1 MRTLWCI
8 YPETIFAL
16 IKRLTLIL
24 TLSTISL
31 ITWSQ
36 ISITGKVIASDDKSA
51 LPGVNVVEKDTQNG
65 TTTKDDGTFVL
76 ELSDPNAILVFSF
89 IGMITQEFQLK
100 GQRQVFIKA
109 KWDCHKDF
117 FDSQQIMIYANSG
130 VINNPI
136 GGQLNIASPWLLD
149 GVVKGLY
156 SYHANFNENEF
167 QRGQIELTHYISN
180 CDFDIDFRWSYRK
193 VSADNNLDF
202 YANSFESD
210 FNFRN
215 VKLIAGY
222 SHLNFKQME
231 TNSNGALSGTI
242 IGIGTYFNIPL
253 HPTAIAKVGIYK
265 DKLEY
270 QAEIQGGHKRLL
282 CSIRFYKMDSFN
294 ELSLGI
300 GTWIGYKIRRQK
312 R

>member
-1 MRTLWCI
+1 
-8 YPETIFAL
+8 
-16 IKRLTLIL
+16 LTA
-24 TLSTISL
+24 ISWT
-31 ITWSQ
+31 TWSQ
-36 ISITGKVIASDDKSA
+36 ISITGKVITSDDKSA
-51 LPGVNVVEKDTQNG
+51 LPGVNVVEKGTQNG

-76 ELSDPNAILVFSF
+76 EVSDPNAILVFSF
-89 IGMITQEFQLK
+89 IGMITQEFPLK

-130 VINNPI
+130 IINNPI
-136 GGQLNIASPWLLD
+136 GGQLNVASPWLLG
-149 GVVKGLY
+149 GVVKGLC
-156 SYHANFNENEF
+156 SYQTNLNENEF

-193 VSADNNLDF
+193 VSFDNNLDF

-210 FNFRN
+210 LNFRN
-215 VKLIAGY
+215 IKLIAGY
-222 SHLNFKQME
+222 SQLNFSRLE
-231 TNSNGALSGTI
+231 TNSNETLSGAV
-242 IGIGTYFNIPL
+242 IGVGTYFNIPL

-265 DKLEY
+265 DKVEY
-270 QAEIQGGHKRLL
+270 QAEIEGGHKRLL
-282 CSIRFYKMDSFN
+282 CSIRFYKLDSFN
-294 ELSLGI
+294 ELNLGI

>member
-1 MRTLWCI
+1 M
-8 YPETIFAL
+8 
-16 IKRLTLIL
+16 LTFSTMSL
-24 TLSTISL
+24 T
-31 ITWSQ
+31 TWSQ
-36 ISITGKVIASDDKSA
+36 ISITGKVIANDDNSA
-51 LPGVNVVEKDTQNG
+51 LPGVSVVEKGTQNG
-65 TTTKDDGTFVL
+65 TTTKEDGTFVL
-76 ELSDPNAILVFSF
+76 EVSDPKAILVFSF
-89 IGMITQEFQLK
+89 IGMITQEFPLN
-100 GQRQVFIKA
+100 GHRQVFIKA

-136 GGQLNIASPWLLD
+136 GGQLNIASSWLLG

-156 SYHANFNENEF
+156 SYQTNLNENEF

-193 VSADNNLDF
+193 VSFDNNMEF

-222 SHLNFKQME
+222 SHLNFDRLE
-231 TNSNGALSGTI
+231 TTSNKTLSGAV
-242 IGIGTYFNIPL
+242 IGVGTYLNIPL

-270 QAEIQGGHKRLL
+270 QAEIQGGHKRFL
-282 CSIRFYKMDSFN
+282 CSIRFYKLNSFS
-294 ELSLGI
+294 ELSLGM